1 VVPKI
6 FVKMMML
13 SLHERF
19 VNAEKIFQEC
29 KDRVPENL
37 TMKLYGLS
45 KQAKEGDCRMPMP
58 PR

>member
-1 VVPKI
+1 
-6 FVKMMML
+6 MMML